1 MAASPDAER
10 GPGQDPG
17 RGAGK
22 EAMAGPRISV
32 VVPVKDEED
41 NILPLVAEI
50 DAALAPWPDHEIVYV
65 DDGSTDRSGQVLTEA
80 MARFPRLRCL
90 RHGRSCGQSRAIR
103 TGVLGARGA
112 LIITLDGDGQ
122 NDPADMPTLIR
133 LYEQGSPDARP
144 LGMVAGQR
152 AKRRDSWVKRRSS
165 RLANGLRRRLLDDD
179 CRDTGCGLKL
189 ITRDCFL
196 ALPYFDHIHRFLPA
210 LVKREGY
217 AVRFVDVNHRP
228 RERGRSKYGTMNRLW
243 VGIAD
248 LRGVMWLNRR
258 SRRPDRIDELE
269 R

>member
-1 MAASPDAER
+1 MTQPAPHGATDGAESP
-10 GPGQDPG
+10 PW
-17 RGAGK
+17 
-22 EAMAGPRISV
+22 ISV
-32 VVPVKDEED
+32 VVPVKDEQD
-41 NILPLVAEI
+41 NILPLIEEI
-50 DAALAPWPDHEIVYV
+50 DAALAAFPSHEIVYV
-65 DDGSTDRSGQVLTEA
+65 DDGSTDGTGAALAQAKS
-80 MARFPRLRCL
+80 RFPRLRHL
-90 RHGRSCGQSRAIR
+90 RHDRSCGQSRAIR
-103 TGVLGARGA
+103 TGVLSARGS
-112 LIITLDGDGQ
+112 IVITLDGDGQ
-122 NDPADMPTLIR
+122 NDPADMPALIELYTL
-133 LYEQGSPDARP
+133 GSPDDPGSGRRV

-179 CRDTGCGLKL
+179 CVDTGCGLKL
-189 ITRDCFL
+189 ITRECFL

-258 SRRPDRIDELE
+258 NRRPIRIEEL
-269 R
+269 